1 MAGRRCRQLVDL
13 ADVAPLQQGQRLVQR
28 TGVALQKAPQASRLL
43 KGVALPPSHLQQAL
57 RLQGL
62 QRIRSAPPDPDLG
75 LGD

>member
-1 MAGRRCRQLVDL
+1 MAGRRGRQLVDL

-28 TGVALQKAPQASRLL
+28 TGVALQEAPQASRLL

-62 QRIRSAPPDPDLG
+62 QRIRSAPPDSDVG
-75 LGD
+75 LEV